1 MQRAYNVKKG
11 LYATV
16 CKNKVVRSVEEETQG
31 ETTNSDE
38 AFWNMLMRTQHKHG
52 NYSLTSSAHLTT
64 NICLLFVTDTAHNTW
79 D

>member
-1 MQRAYNVKKG
+1 MKENERSKVRKPHRKFPAKHVIVVVNRPYTSEKNAMQRAYNVKKG

-38 AFWNMLMRTQHKHG
+38 
-52 NYSLTSSAHLTT
+52 STSET
-64 NICLLFVTDTAHNTW
+64 C
-79 D
+79 